1 MIDEIIIKDKSKCSG
16 CNACGNICP
25 VDAIIMK
32 EDNEGFYY
40 PFVNNDKCIKCKACI
55 KICPI
60 LNKQQVNSA
69 NDKKVYGCYNKNI
82 EMRLK
87 SSSGGFFYVIAE
99 YILKHNGIVY
109 GASFDNSWR
118 VVHTGIDSLDKLEV
132 LMGSKYVESYIS
144 EIILR
149 EVKLN
154 LDKGRLV
161 LFTGTP
167 CQIGGVKSFLQKDYK
182 NLYTVD
188 FICHG
193 VPSPLVW
200 EKYLKFN
207 YDISKIKNI
216 YFRNKINGWNNF
228 MCMVELK
235 NGNKIYKSPDDDLYM
250 LGFLNN
256 LYLRTSCHAC
266 SFKDFS
272 RNSDFTIADCWG
284 ALEICPDINDDK
296 GLSAVF
302 IQSRKG
308 EQLFEYLREK
318 LVIKELNS
326 ELVIKHN
333 TSMIKSSLVNKNR
346 EKFFSYLS
354 QDNLK
359 INKLI
364 SKYYFQ
370 YGFRKRLSVYLRN
383 KLKNFIR
390 RIRVGV

>member
-1 MIDEIIIKDKSKCSG
+1 MINKIATKDKSKCSG

-25 VDAIIMK
+25 VNAIIMK
-32 EDNEGFYY
+32 EDFEGFYY
-40 PFVNNDKCIKCKACI
+40 PFVDGNKCIKCKACI
-55 KICPI
+55 NICPI
-60 LNKQQVNSA
+60 LNENKLEA
-69 NDKKVYGCYNKNI
+69 NNNIKVYGCFNKDLNV
-82 EMRLK
+82 RLQ

-99 YILKHNGIVY
+99 YILKNNGIVY
-109 GASFDNSWR
+109 GAAFDDIWR
-118 VVHTGIDSLDKLEV
+118 LVHRSVDSLDELKF
-132 LMGSKYVESYIS
+132 LMGSKYVESYID

-154 LDKGRLV
+154 LDKGKLV
-161 LFTGTP
+161 LFTGAP
-167 CQIGGVKSFLQKDYK
+167 CQIGGVKRFLQKDYK

-200 EKYLKFN
+200 KKYLEYN
-207 YDISKIKNI
+207 YNISKINKI
-216 YFRNKINGWNNF
+216 YFRNKINGWNNYMF
-228 MCMVELK
+228 MIELK
-235 NGNKIYKSPDDDLYM
+235 NRKKIYKSPDEDLYM
-250 LGFLNN
+250 LGYLNN
-256 LYLRTSCHAC
+256 LYLRPSCHDC
-266 SFKDFS
+266 SFKTFN
-272 RNSDFTIADCWG
+272 RVSDFTMSDCWG
-284 ALEICPDINDDK
+284 ASEICPDINDDK

-308 EQLFEYLREK
+308 EQLFEYLK
-318 LVIKELNS
+318 LVFKELNS

-346 EKFFSYLS
+346 EKFFYSLA

-383 KLKNFIR
+383 KWTAFIR
-390 RIRVGV
+390 RLKIGV